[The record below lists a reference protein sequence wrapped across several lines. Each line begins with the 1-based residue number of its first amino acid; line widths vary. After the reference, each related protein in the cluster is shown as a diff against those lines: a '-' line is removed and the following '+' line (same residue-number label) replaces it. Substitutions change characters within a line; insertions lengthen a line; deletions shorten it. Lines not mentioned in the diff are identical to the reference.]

1 MREKLQDN
9 SLRHLPAVDMVLRDD
24 RIQTLLSWYARVL
37 VTDTIREVLDR
48 LRTELVQVPIQSQD
62 PGGTGE
68 RRTILNRVVD
78 EVTIGVRQKTQ
89 FSLRPVINATGV
101 VLHTNLGRACLGEGA
116 RTVLQ
121 QVGGNY
127 SNLELDLVTG
137 ERGSRYAHTEW
148 LLRQLTGAEASL
160 VVNNNAAAVLLAL
173 NTLARDREVIVS
185 RGQLVEIG
193 GSFRVPEVMSQ
204 SGAVLREVGTTNKT
218 YRRDYAQAINDQT
231 ALLLKVHTSNY
242 RIIGFTQETA
252 LEEIVSLGR
261 ERGLPVMEDLG
272 SGLLLDL
279 QNWGLP
285 AEPLIQDSIRVGADI
300 VTFSGDKLLGGPQ
313 AGIIV
318 GKKQYLD
325 QMKKN
330 PLLRALRIDKL
341 TLAALEATLREYLNP
356 NRALETIPT
365 LRMLT
370 ISQEQLRQKA
380 DQLLVRIRESIGEG
394 RLELN
399 VLPGQSVVGGGSMP
413 GQELP
418 TWLVTVRAKAISAAA
433 LAKALRCQPDP
444 VLVRIHDEQVILD
457 VRTINEAEYDRLVAA
472 IAASLEEG
480 TTPNNDIIIDP

>member
-1 MREKLQDN
+1 
-9 SLRHLPAVDMVLRDD
+9 
-24 RIQTLLSWYARVL
+24 
-37 VTDTIREVLDR
+37 
-48 LRTELVQVPIQSQD
+48 
-62 PGGTGE
+62 
-68 RRTILNRVVD
+68 
-78 EVTIGVRQKTQ
+78 
-89 FSLRPVINATGV
+89 
-101 VLHTNLGRACLGEGA
+101 
-116 RTVLQ
+116 
-121 QVGGNY
+121 
-127 SNLELDLVTG
+127 
-137 ERGSRYAHTEW
+137 
-148 LLRQLTGAEASL
+148 
-160 VVNNNAAAVLLAL
+160 
-173 NTLARDREVIVS
+173 
-185 RGQLVEIG
+185 
-193 GSFRVPEVMSQ
+193 
-204 SGAVLREVGTTNKT
+204 
-218 YRRDYAQAINDQT
+218 
-231 ALLLKVHTSNY
+231 
-242 RIIGFTQETA
+242 
-252 LEEIVSLGR
+252 
-261 ERGLPVMEDLG
+261 MEDLG

-457 VRTINEAEYDRLVAA
+457 VRTINEAEYDRLVVA
-472 IAASLEEG
+472 IAASLEEE